1 MQSFDNSKTI
11 QNSKFKINSWYISL
25 LILSCLVLTA
35 DWFFYNHRLGITIP
49 LFMSLLG
56 IAGMLVAKKA
66 LIAKAIKTDFVILI
80 ASLLPLIEELNVLT
94 FFIGSLGLV
103 NFTLNQSKV
112 RDFFTLDRASLVV
125 LFVVILPFKFLFDI
139 VRLQSIRK
147 RLHTHQ
153 SKLPFLKHWALPLL
167 MTGGFLFL
175 FTIANPLIGNWM
187 LALDLR
193 FLLKIFNLE
202 RIIFWTFIA
211 IISWPF
217 LKPSLQ
223 RLRRHIPATT
233 TQTDY
238 CVETINSQ
246 NQTLN
251 EATVFRSLILFNLLF
266 LVQTFLDFKY
276 LWIGQTLPAGV
287 TFSQYVHHGTY
298 VLIFTTL
305 LAASFILFVT
315 SAKKR
320 LEKSPRI
327 MGLILAWIVQN
338 IVLVLSNVQRMELYI
353 EAFALTYQRL
363 AVLIWLALVII
374 GLVLIIIRLFKA
386 RSNIWLIKANLI
398 SLCAVLYITS
408 FANLPYLIADY
419 NYTASQKNVSK
430 PLDINYVVRLGP
442 NTIPVLDKIMA
453 DSRWSNITNKQAF
466 SVNRYKPRKSLIQI
480 RRNFVQKLERE
491 YSDWRQWNFRD
502 QRLVKSIL
510 PFEPNVLPK

>member
-1 MQSFDNSKTI
+1 MFI
-11 QNSKFKINSWYISL
+11 
-25 LILSCLVLTA
+25 
-35 DWFFYNHRLGITIP
+35 
-49 LFMSLLG
+49 SLLG
-56 IAGMLVAKKA
+56 IAGMLTTKKA
-66 LIAKAIKTDFVILI
+66 LEPKNIRADFMILI
-80 ASLLPLIEELNVLT
+80 VSLLPLIEELNILT
-94 FFIGSLGLV
+94 FLIGSLGLI
-103 NFTLNQSKV
+103 NFTLNQSKIQS
-112 RDFFTLDRASLVV
+112 FFTLGRASLMV
-125 LFVVILPFKFLFDI
+125 LFVAVLPFKLLSDM
-139 VRLQSIRK
+139 VRLLSIQK
-147 RLHTHQ
+147 RFHTHQ
-153 SKLPFLKHWALPLL
+153 SKLHFLRQWGLPLL

-187 LALDLR
+187 QALDFG
-193 FLLKIFNLE
+193 FLFTVFNLE
-202 RIIFWTFIA
+202 RIIFWAFIA

-223 RLRRHIPATT
+223 RLKRHIPSVK
-233 TQTDY
+233 TQTNNY
-238 CVETINSQ
+238 PETANLQ
-246 NQTLN
+246 KQPLN

-276 LWIGQTLPAGV
+276 LWIGQTLPHGV
-287 TFSQYVHHGTY
+287 TFSQYVHNGTY

-327 MGLILAWIVQN
+327 MGLLLAWTVQN
-338 IVLVLSNVQRMELYI
+338 IVLVLSNVMRMELYV

-374 GLVLIIIRLFKA
+374 GLVLILIRLFKA
-386 RSNIWLIKANLI
+386 HSNIWLIKANLI
-398 SLCAVLYITS
+398 SLCTVLYITS

-419 NYTASQKNVSK
+419 NYSASQKNVSK
-430 PLDINYVVRLGP
+430 PLDITYVVALGP
-442 NTIPVLDKIMA
+442 NTIPVLDKIIA
-453 DSRWSNITNKQAF
+453 DSRQNSITNRDAF
-466 SVNRYKPRKSLIQI
+466 SVTRNKPRKSLIET
-480 RRNFVQKLERE
+480 RKDFVRKLERE